1 MKRLLIIFLNIS
13 FALSALSQYGGNHT
27 YAFLDLPN
35 SAHSTALGGYN
46 LSIKDVNSVFNNP
59 ALLDSTMLNY
69 LTISYVNYFAGIN
82 WGYSAYSFSGKKY
95 GNFAVAM
102 QYINYGKFIAANEDG
117 IITGEFNASDYTIS
131 ALWSYQLDSFF
142 TAGAILKP
150 IYSNYETYSSFGLAL
165 DLGVNYLSSNKLFS
179 AGLVVRNFGTQIKPY
194 VPKQYEK
201 LPFDISIGLSQKF
214 AHAPFR
220 MSVVVHH
227 LNKPDLSYEIP
238 IDDNVVLNQETTSN
252 KLANIADLTLR
263 HFIFGMELVPS
274 NNFYL
279 SFGLNYQRRQE
290 LKLENYSGLSGFSA
304 GLGLKIKKFNFNYG
318 ISRFNKSGSMHNFT
332 FSLNLRH
339 LNKLF

>member
-82 WGYSAYSFSGKKY
+82 WGYS
-95 GNFAVAM
+95 
-102 QYINYGKFIAANEDG
+102 
-117 IITGEFNASDYTIS
+117 
-131 ALWSYQLDSFF
+131 
-142 TAGAILKP
+142 
-150 IYSNYETYSSFGLAL
+150 
-165 DLGVNYLSSNKLFS
+165 
-179 AGLVVRNFGTQIKPY
+179 RNFGTQIKPY